1 MLKLSEVLN
10 QFNLS
15 AQVFY
20 AGDVCGTLAFEQAS
34 PLEGHM
40 HVIKQGRLDIR
51 AGDAW
56 THVIERP
63 SLVFMARSQQ
73 HQLRAQVEVG
83 AQVVCASIVY
93 GVGNNNPLAN
103 AFPPVLVLPLD
114 EDPRLAF
121 VCNWLFDEA
130 FAELE
135 GRQLAINR
143 LAELL
148 VLQMLR
154 HLVERASLQTGMLA
168 GLAHPQLH
176 KALLAIHSAP
186 AHGWSLPE
194 LASLSGMS
202 RSKFAEEFKAVL
214 GQPPGDYLI
223 EWRLG
228 VAQSL
233 LRQLKPVGLVAHE
246 VGYEN
251 ASVLA
256 RVFRKKLGLTPLEW
270 LERQRELG

>member
-1 MLKLSEVLN
+1 MLKLSDVLN
-10 QFNLS
+10 RFSLS

-20 AGDVCGTLAFEQAS
+20 AGDVCGSLNFDQAN
-34 PLEGHM
+34 PLEGHL
-40 HVIKQGRLDIR
+40 HLVKQGTLEVH
-51 AGDAW
+51 AGQCLSYRVA
-56 THVIERP
+56 EP
-63 SLVFMARSQQ
+63 SLVFMARSRK
-73 HQLRAQVEVG
+73 HQLQAQMEPG
-83 AQVVCASIVY
+83 TQVVCTSILY
-93 GVGNNNPLAN
+93 GAGNNNPLAN
-103 AFPPVLVLPLD
+103 AFPPLLILPLSQD
-114 EDPRLAF
+114 AQLEF
-121 VCNWLFDEA
+121 VCQWLFDEA
-130 FAELE
+130 FEQRE

-154 HLVERASLQTGMLA
+154 HLVANACLQTGMLA

-176 KALLAIHSAP
+176 RALLAMHGNP
-186 AHGWSLPE
+186 AKAWGLEE
-194 LASLSGMS
+194 LASLCGMS
-202 RSKFAEEFKAVL
+202 RSKFAEVFKAVL

-251 ASVLA
+251 ASILA
-256 RVFRKKLGLTPLEW
+256 RVFRKKIGMTPLEW
-270 LERQRELG
+270 LEQQRELA